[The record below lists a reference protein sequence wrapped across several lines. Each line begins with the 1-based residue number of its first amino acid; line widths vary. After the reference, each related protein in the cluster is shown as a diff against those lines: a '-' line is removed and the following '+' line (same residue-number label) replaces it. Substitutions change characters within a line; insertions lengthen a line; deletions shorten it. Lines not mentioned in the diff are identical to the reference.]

1 MTTTTRTADGERL
14 EISKAGFGA
23 IRIESLDRNGTPNW
37 GLTLTAA
44 DATEIADI
52 LGAFAADLNETAR
65 RNAAAKADDAAVD
78 AIIRAKA
85 GEAHRD
91 AEGQRHT
98 GAENAAAADPF
109 AGLDI
114 PTNDGWD
121 A

>member
-1 MTTTTRTADGERL
+1 MTTTTRTADGDHL
-14 EISKAGFGA
+14 EISKAGFGT

-52 LGAFAADLNETAR
+52 LGTFAADLT
-65 RNAAAKADDAAVD
+65 
-78 AIIRAKA
+78 
-85 GEAHRD
+85 
-91 AEGQRHT
+91 EGQRHT
-98 GAENAAAADPF
+98 GAENAAAADDAGNVPGLGDPLNVDPMRTDPF
-109 AGLDI
+109 AGLDT